1 MDKKYNTDELLAEIL
16 PNAVLPPNKTEPE
29 TSVPE
34 EDDGDMK
41 IVGEPAAELPPE
53 EEEDVK
59 VFVSR
64 KEERTRPV
72 ASVGVPPDEVFE
84 DEREADGDQLLFA
97 EWEEVAR
104 REEEERLKR
113 EKSEEEME
121 AALAKR
127 RGEKIRMFDEERRQQ
142 LEEPAPASEGEAPAA
157 SEEEYLEDY
166 NSYEETAT
174 VAAELRYRRSRHRAN
189 AVVTAVIEAALLL
202 NTLCFC
208 IGVFEEPLVYIIDS
222 TLMLVA
228 MMVVNRGL
236 LADGIEDVRNHRMTG
251 DFTVFLGCAVAIV
264 HTLLQLFHIDSA
276 LRYGLLPALAGMGLC
291 AACLGKQLH
300 LRRLCMNF
308 ALISKG
314 QDVFVAHRVE
324 DESAARDLG
333 RRSVVVGT
341 PDVVYFT
348 PVEFLHRFL
357 DRSYTRHAE
366 ASFLRVYVP
375 VAAAVCAALAV
386 TYGIVAGQP
395 WHALYLFAVSF
406 CVALPVTL
414 PLSYSAAF
422 WRADRYAL
430 RYGGTV
436 IGADEV
442 EAFGGTDAL
451 CLEASDLYP
460 GETVLVAGFK
470 TFGNARIDEVLSNA
484 AALVIAAGV
493 PLAGPFLRLIQ
504 NKTEI
509 LEEVDTL
516 IYEQEM
522 GLSGWVGGRR
532 VFLGNGQLM
541 FNHGIGKPSRDFEER
556 YTKGGKKIV
565 YLAVSGELTAMFL
578 VSYSSTAAHRRVLRA
593 LNRNGVKLLVRSAD
607 SNITRDSLCEDFDLS
622 PRNVE
627 VLDANG
633 RRTLGELTKDAP
645 QQDDREAPALVC
657 DGSGIGKAASVI
669 ACRRLHG
676 ALPLTAF
683 ATLGMG
689 IMGILLCGLLA
700 FSTQTMPSTLV
711 TVLYVLLTAAV
722 GALVPK
728 VRRL

>member
-16 PNAVLPPNKTEPE
+16 PNGIVPPTETVPE

-41 IVGEPAAELPPE
+41 IVGEPSAELPPE
-53 EEEDVK
+53 EAEEEDVK
-59 VFVSR
+59 IFVSR
-64 KEERTRPV
+64 KEERTKSV
-72 ASVGVPPDEVFE
+72 APVGVPLDEVFE

-142 LEEPAPASEGEAPAA
+142 LEEPANESEPDTASED
-157 SEEEYLEDY
+157 YLEDY
-166 NSYEETAT
+166 CSYEETET
-174 VAAELRYRRSRHRAN
+174 VAAELRYRRARHRVTAI
-189 AVVTAVIEAALLL
+189 VTAVIEAVLLL

-222 TLMLVA
+222 TLMLAA
-228 MMVVNRGL
+228 MLFVNRGL
-236 LADGIEDVRNHRMTG
+236 IADGIDDVRNHRMTG
-251 DFTVFLGCAVAIV
+251 DVTVLLGCGIAII

-291 AACLGKQLH
+291 AAGLGKQLH

-308 ALISKG
+308 DLISKG

-324 DESAARDLG
+324 DEAAARDIG
-333 RRSVVVGT
+333 RHSVVIGT

-357 DRSYTRHAE
+357 DRSYTRRAE
-366 ASFLRVYVP
+366 AAFLRVYVP

-386 TYGIVAGQP
+386 AYGFVTGQA
-395 WHALYLFAVSF
+395 WHALYLFAVSL
-406 CVALPVTL
+406 CVSLPVTL

-442 EAFGGTDAL
+442 DAFGGTDAL

-460 GETVLVAGFK
+460 EENILLPGIK
-470 TFGNARIDEVLSNA
+470 TFGHARIDEVLLNA

-493 PLAGPFLRLIQ
+493 PMASAFLHMIQ

-532 VFLGNGQLM
+532 VFLGNSQLM
-541 FNHGIGKPSRDFEER
+541 QNHGIKTPSHDYEKRYAKGKN
-556 YTKGGKKIV
+556 KIV

-578 VSYSSTAAHRRVLRA
+578 VAYSSTAAQRRVMRA
-593 LNRNGVKLLVRSAD
+593 LNRSGVKLLVRSAD
-607 SNITRDSLCEDFDLS
+607 SNITKPLLCENFDLS
-622 PRNVE
+622 GRHVE
-627 VLDANG
+627 ILDANG
-633 RRTLGELTKDAP
+633 RRALGELTKDAP
-645 QQDDREAPALVC
+645 RQDDQTAPALVC
-657 DGSGIGKAASVI
+657 DGTGVGKAASII
-669 ACRRLHG
+669 ACRRLRG

-689 IMGILLCGLLA
+689 VLGLILCGLLA

-711 TVLYVLLTAAV
+711 TVLYVLLTAGV

-728 VRRL
+728 VRHL